1 MWSLNFVFGNE
12 LLKAHVREYDIG
24 IIIITVIVIIFIHNA
39 ITVTKRFNST
49 AVDMED
55 VFIFSAIERK

>member
-1 MWSLNFVFGNE
+1 MYGNMI
-12 LLKAHVREYDIG
+12 IG
-24 IIIITVIVIIFIHNA
+24 IVIITVTVIVIIYIHNT

-55 VFIFSAIERK
+55 VFILSAIERK

>member
-24 IIIITVIVIIFIHNA
+24 IIITVIVIIFIHNA